1 MIKPLINQ
9 LSYLGG
15 PILYKY
21 IPILSYE
28 IHPNQH
34 FSEASWDSAQC
45 HQVQRSCVIRR
56 PVQGCFAESWF
67 RNMLYMVINGEF
79 IVINGEFMGF
89 HGISIVILM

>member
-15 PILYKY
+15 PILYNY

-34 FSEASWDSAQC
+34 FSEAS
-45 HQVQRSCVIRR
+45 
-56 PVQGCFAESWF
+56 
-67 RNMLYMVINGEF
+67 
-79 IVINGEFMGF
+79 
-89 HGISIVILM
+89 